1 MCAVLLVV
9 PRIQLQVGEGG
20 ALYDDI
26 VHRREHLTAHR
37 EMKKD
42 LEQKSLGLFFLLS
55 VMVVLL
61 LLSFVRNHP
70 SVMLLSVLS
79 LSRLFSRAVLTH
91 SLLFR
96 RIYFKYMIEMYI

>member
-1 MCAVLLVV
+1 MCCALGR
-9 PRIQLQVGEGG
+9 PSNPITSWRGGG

-79 LSRLFSRAVLTH
+79 LASFQSCGFDTQPVISEDIL
-91 SLLFR
+91 
-96 RIYFKYMIEMYI
+96 

>member
-1 MCAVLLVV
+1 
-9 PRIQLQVGEGG
+9 
-20 ALYDDI
+20 
-26 VHRREHLTAHR
+26 
-37 EMKKD
+37 
-42 LEQKSLGLFFLLS
+42 LGLFFLLS

-91 SLLFR
+91 TQPVISEDIL
-96 RIYFKYMIEMYI
+96 

>member
-20 ALYDDI
+20 GSPIYDDI
-26 VHRREHLTAHR
+26 VHRREQLTAHR

-61 LLSFVRNHP
+61 CC
-70 SVMLLSVLS
+70 
-79 LSRLFSRAVLTH
+79 
-91 SLLFR
+91 LLFA
-96 RIYFKYMIEMYI
+96 ITHP